1 MDFTEDQLAK
11 KVRHGL
17 KWRIFELEKG
27 KRFRNYLL
35 SVLRNVARSL
45 YNERKSD
52 RLVFVD
58 DRKLEGGWGGTED
71 AVERTDGSC

>member
-52 RLVFVD
+52 PARSKSSGFW
-58 DRKLEGGWGGTED
+58 RAARPPMSGKG
-71 AVERTDGSC
+71 